1 VSAGSET
8 TADGRTRLLP
18 ERSLAGTSEGA
29 CRREVGIIGNI
40 LLYRDVTH
48 LTTDGVK
55 WFRPLPAAA
64 VLAILRNN

>member
-1 VSAGSET
+1 MPS
-8 TADGRTRLLP
+8 
-18 ERSLAGTSEGA
+18 
-29 CRREVGIIGNI
+29 EVGIIGNI

-48 LTTDGVK
+48 LTTDDVK